1 MPRAIRFY
9 HFVFSWQ
16 FTPLKGMQV
25 HHWAVRTGNSGPGID
40 GGLLCR
46 LTRLDG
52 AAVTVF
58 VATIAVADL
67 GQYVMKATTSGGQLS
82 MPKMSI
88 RGIGWLAYCKDTEDI
103 LFGRLEASTG
113 MK

>member
-40 GGLLCR
+40 GGLL
-46 LTRLDG
+46 
-52 AAVTVF
+52 
-58 VATIAVADL
+58 
-67 GQYVMKATTSGGQLS
+67 
-82 MPKMSI
+82 
-88 RGIGWLAYCKDTEDI
+88 RGSRGWLAYCKDTEDI